1 VGAGEQDRP
10 DRPTLP
16 DPAALPRGQRER
28 RQRIIDAAGE
38 LLVADDF
45 ERIQIR
51 DVAERSGVA
60 LGTVYRYFAS
70 KEQLYA
76 AVLLDWSAADP
87 IKHGGAPDPGLP
99 PAERIRIRLH
109 HSVDRF
115 EEFPTYLRLQNVLRH
130 STDPVVCALF
140 AEFSAQALAS
150 YREHLFDL
158 PDGDAADLVAI
169 VTAVLTHEVMLFG
182 MGRQDIGEVHR
193 LLDRTVDLVFAA
205 DTGA

>member
-1 VGAGEQDRP
+1 MGAGDPDRS

-16 DPAALPRGQRER
+16 DPAVLPKGQRER
-28 RQRIIDAAGE
+28 RQRIIDAAGD

-70 KEQLYA
+70 KEHLYA

-87 IKHGGAPDPGLP
+87 IKHGDAPDPGLP
-99 PAERIRIRLH
+99 AAETIRIRLH

-115 EEFPTYLRLQNVLRH
+115 EEYPTFLRLQNVLRH
-130 STDPVVCALF
+130 STDPLVCALY
-140 AEFSAQALAS
+140 AEFSSEVLDS
-150 YREHLFDL
+150 YRVHLHDL
-158 PDGDAADLVAI
+158 PDADAADVVAI
-169 VTAVLTHEVMLFG
+169 VTAVLAHELVLFG
-182 MGRQDIGEVHR
+182 LGRQDVAEVHR
-193 LLDRTVDLVFAA
+193 LLDRTVDLVFAVPSRP
-205 DTGA
+205 